1 MENGKFG
8 DNAMNNPAVWLV
20 IAGAVLVGLLM
31 SRHNDKNKGFTKF
44 GRFIGSEKLLKD
56 YDEENNF
63 IDKYS
68 R

>member
-1 MENGKFG
+1 MN
-8 DNAMNNPAVWLV
+8 DNVAFWLMA
-20 IAGAVLVGLLM
+20 AGAVIVALLT
-31 SRHNDKNKGFTKF
+31 SKHNGRNKGFTKF

>member
-1 MENGKFG
+1 
-8 DNAMNNPAVWLV
+8 MNNPVIWLAV
-20 IAGAVLVGLLM
+20 AGAVLVGLLT
-31 SRHNDKNKGFTKF
+31 SKYNDKNKGFTKF

-56 YDEENNF
+56 YDEENKF

>member
-1 MENGKFG
+1 
-8 DNAMNNPAVWLV
+8 MNNPVIWLAV
-20 IAGAVLVGLLM
+20 AGAVIVGLLT
-31 SRHNDKNKGFTKF
+31 SKHNDKNKGFTKF

-56 YDEENNF
+56 YDEENKF

>member
-1 MENGKFG
+1 
-8 DNAMNNPAVWLV
+8 MNNLGIWLAV
-20 IAGAVLVGLLM
+20 AGAVLVGLLT
-31 SRHNDKNKGFTKF
+31 SKHNDKNKGFTKF

>member
-1 MENGKFG
+1 M
-8 DNAMNNPAVWLV
+8 DNPAIWLAV
-20 IAGAVLVGLLM
+20 AGAVLVGLLM

-63 IDKYS
+63 IDK
-68 R
+68 

>member
-1 MENGKFG
+1 
-8 DNAMNNPAVWLV
+8 MNHPAVWLV
-20 IAGAVLVGLLM
+20 VAGAVIVGLLM
-31 SRHNDKNKGFTKF
+31 SKHNDKNKGFTKF

-56 YDEENNF
+56 YDVENNF

>member
-1 MENGKFG
+1 
-8 DNAMNNPAVWLV
+8 MNNLGIWLAV
-20 IAGAVLVGLLM
+20 AGAVIVGLLT
-31 SRHNDKNKGFTKF
+31 SKHNDKNKGFTKF

-63 IDKYS
+63 IDKNS

>member
-1 MENGKFG
+1 
-8 DNAMNNPAVWLV
+8 MNNPVIWLAV
-20 IAGAVLVGLLM
+20 AGAVIVGLLM
-31 SRHNDKNKGFTKF
+31 SKHNVKNKGFTKF

>member
-1 MENGKFG
+1 
-8 DNAMNNPAVWLV
+8 MNHPAVWLV
-20 IAGAVLVGLLM
+20 VAGAVIVGLLM
-31 SRHNDKNKGFTKF
+31 SKHNDKNKGFTKF

-56 YDEENNF
+56 YDEENTF

>member
-1 MENGKFG
+1 
-8 DNAMNNPAVWLV
+8 MNNPVIWLAVAGVV
-20 IAGAVLVGLLM
+20 IMGLLT
-31 SRHNDKNKGFTKF
+31 SKHNDKNKGFTKF

>member
-1 MENGKFG
+1 
-8 DNAMNNPAVWLV
+8 MNNPVIWLAV
-20 IAGAVLVGLLM
+20 AGAVIVGLLT
-31 SRHNDKNKGFTKF
+31 SKHNDKNKGFTKF
-44 GRFIGSEKLLKD
+44 GRYIGSEKLLKD

>member
-1 MENGKFG
+1 MG
-8 DNAMNNPAVWLV
+8 NAAIWLTV
-20 IAGAVLVGLLM
+20 AGAVLVGLLT
-31 SRHNDKNKGFTKF
+31 SKHNDKNKGFTKF

-56 YDEENNF
+56 YDEENKF

>member
-1 MENGKFG
+1 
-8 DNAMNNPAVWLV
+8 MNHPAVWLV
-20 IAGAVLVGLLM
+20 VAGAVIVGLLM
-31 SRHNDKNKGFTKF
+31 SKRNDKNKGFTKF
-44 GRFIGSEKLLKD
+44 GRFIGSEKQLKD

>member
-1 MENGKFG
+1 
-8 DNAMNNPAVWLV
+8 MNNPAVWLV
-20 IAGAVLVGLLM
+20 VAGAVIVGLLM
-31 SRHNDKNKGFTKF
+31 SKHNDKNKGFTKF

>member
-1 MENGKFG
+1 
-8 DNAMNNPAVWLV
+8 MNNPVIWLAV
-20 IAGAVLVGLLM
+20 AGAVLVGLLT
-31 SRHNDKNKGFTKF
+31 SKHNDKNKGFTKF

-56 YDEENNF
+56 YDEENKF

>member
-1 MENGKFG
+1 
-8 DNAMNNPAVWLV
+8 MNNPVIWLAG
-20 IAGAVLVGLLM
+20 AGAVIVGLLM
-31 SRHNDKNKGFTKF
+31 SKHNDKNKGFTKF

>member
-1 MENGKFG
+1 
-8 DNAMNNPAVWLV
+8 MNNPVIWLAV
-20 IAGAVLVGLLM
+20 AGAVIVGFLM
-31 SRHNDKNKGFTKF
+31 SQHNDINKGFTKF

>member
-1 MENGKFG
+1 
-8 DNAMNNPAVWLV
+8 MNNPVIWLAV
-20 IAGAVLVGLLM
+20 AGAVIVGLLT
-31 SRHNDKNKGFTKF
+31 SKYNDKNKGFTKF

-56 YDEENNF
+56 YDEENKF

>member
-1 MENGKFG
+1 MN
-8 DNAMNNPAVWLV
+8 DNAVFWLV
-20 IAGAVLVGLLM
+20 AAGAVIVALLT
-31 SRHNDKNKGFTKF
+31 SRHNGANKGFTKF

-63 IDKYS
+63 VDKYS

>member
-1 MENGKFG
+1 
-8 DNAMNNPAVWLV
+8 MNNPAVWLAV
-20 IAGAVLVGLLM
+20 AGAVLVGLLM
-31 SRHNDKNKGFTKF
+31 SRLNDKNKGFTKF

>member
-1 MENGKFG
+1 
-8 DNAMNNPAVWLV
+8 MNNPVIWLAV
-20 IAGAVLVGLLM
+20 AGAVLVGLLT
-31 SRHNDKNKGFTKF
+31 SKHNDKNKGFTKF

>member
-1 MENGKFG
+1 
-8 DNAMNNPAVWLV
+8 MNNPVIWLAV
-20 IAGAVLVGLLM
+20 AGAVLVGLLT
-31 SRHNDKNKGFTKF
+31 SKYNDKNKGFTKF

>member
-1 MENGKFG
+1 
-8 DNAMNNPAVWLV
+8 MNNPAIWLAV
-20 IAGAVLVGLLM
+20 AGAVIVGLLT
-31 SRHNDKNKGFTKF
+31 SKHNDKNKGFTKF

>member
-1 MENGKFG
+1 
-8 DNAMNNPAVWLV
+8 MNNPVIWLAV
-20 IAGAVLVGLLM
+20 AGAEIVGLLM
-31 SRHNDKNKGFTKF
+31 SKHNDKNKGFTKF

-68 R
+68 RYPQAERTPSD

>member
-1 MENGKFG
+1 
-8 DNAMNNPAVWLV
+8 MNNPVIWLAV
-20 IAGAVLVGLLM
+20 AGAVLVGLLT
-31 SRHNDKNKGFTKF
+31 SKHNDKNKGFTKF

-63 IDKYS
+63 IDKHS

>member
-1 MENGKFG
+1 
-8 DNAMNNPAVWLV
+8 MNHPAVWLV
-20 IAGAVLVGLLM
+20 VAGAVIVGLLM
-31 SRHNDKNKGFTKF
+31 SKHNDKNKGFTKF

-56 YDEENNF
+56 YDEENKF

>member
-1 MENGKFG
+1 MG
-8 DNAMNNPAVWLV
+8 NAAIWLAVT
-20 IAGAVLVGLLM
+20 GAVLVGLLM
-31 SRHNDKNKGFTKF
+31 SKHNDKNRGFTKF

>member
-1 MENGKFG
+1 
-8 DNAMNNPAVWLV
+8 MNNPAIWLAV
-20 IAGAVLVGLLM
+20 AGAVLVGLLT

>member
-1 MENGKFG
+1 
-8 DNAMNNPAVWLV
+8 MNNPVIWLAV
-20 IAGAVLVGLLM
+20 AGAVIGGLLM
-31 SRHNDKNKGFTKF
+31 SKHNDKNKGFTKF
-44 GRFIGSEKLLKD
+44 GRFIGSEKLRKD

>member
-1 MENGKFG
+1 MG
-8 DNAMNNPAVWLV
+8 NPVIWLV
-20 IAGAVLVGLLM
+20 VAGSVIVGLLM
-31 SRHNDKNKGFTKF
+31 SRHNAANKGFTKF